1 MSDDIPMMS
10 SGSVIGDR
18 PASSGATIPPILATM
33 EDIPTAVL
41 RTTVGYSSA
50 LYTYRMAKEADAPNL
65 PAKTGGEVIICAT
78 VAQSYGHFWTPNL
91 NENMSSHVIIA
102 NEHPVF
108 IVGMDILA

>member
-10 SGSVIGDR
+10 SGSVMGER

-65 PAKTGGEVIICAT
+65 PAKTGGDRGNHLCD
-78 VAQSYGHFWTPNL
+78 Y
-91 NENMSSHVIIA
+91 SS
-102 NEHPVF
+102 ELWPF
-108 IVGMDILA
+108 LDS